1 MEILT
6 TTMPNL
12 DNIESIQ
19 HVALEVTQ
27 ALKVAASK
35 VIPSGKFKPKLK
47 PYWKDGLDRL
57 HENSKSQR
65 CFWIQAG
72 KPRETDNPY
81 FRNYED
87 AKRAFRRELRR
98 KSYVHEMKNL
108 EEDAHL
114 YDFDRSTFQKIMSKK
129 RNLRRR
135 PRN

>member
-57 HENSKSQR
+57 HENSKSHR
-65 CFWIQAG
+65 CFWI
-72 KPRETDNPY
+72 TDFCFKGN
-81 FRNYED
+81 R
-87 AKRAFRRELRR
+87 
-98 KSYVHEMKNL
+98 
-108 EEDAHL
+108 
-114 YDFDRSTFQKIMSKK
+114 
-129 RNLRRR
+129 
-135 PRN
+135 